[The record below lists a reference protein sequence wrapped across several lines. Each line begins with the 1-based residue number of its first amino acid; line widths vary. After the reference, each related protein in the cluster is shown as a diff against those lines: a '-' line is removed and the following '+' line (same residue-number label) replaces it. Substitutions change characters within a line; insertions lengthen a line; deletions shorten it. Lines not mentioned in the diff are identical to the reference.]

1 MQRRIQVHTVCSVTI
16 ESRKKPCK
24 GRFFLHVAIACR
36 PTRKYTI
43 DIAAKQAVAA
53 AAPSVV
59 EKAALLR
66 TKSIRY
72 TRRLS
77 IYGVRRALYT
87 EKKGGER
94 FCKLCKK
101 RGAEEGGGRSLQ
113 KGVSASAA
121 ATNPTVR
128 PSVLKRVRSPLS
140 IDSVLCANRSEK
152 GGRSSVQKPA
162 LLFSSPPRAPVL
174 GLGIGTTFRKESSRA
189 YKSFS
194 CLQYSNLLGRK

>member
-1 MQRRIQVHTVCSVTI
+1 M
-16 ESRKKPCK
+16 
-24 GRFFLHVAIACR
+24 HVAISCR

-43 DIAAKQAVAA
+43 DIAAKQAAA
-53 AAPSVV
+53 AAVPSVV

-72 TRRLS
+72 TRRLGIFGPPRS
-77 IYGVRRALYT
+77 RHR
-87 EKKGGER
+87 EKGGER

-101 RGAEEGGGRSLQ
+101 RGAGERGGGGGRSLQ
-113 KGVSASAA
+113 KGVSASAAA

-140 IDSVLCANRSEK
+140 VLCANRSEK
-152 GGRSSVQKPA
+152 GGRSSVQKLA
-162 LLFSSPPRAPVL
+162 LLFSPSPPRAPVL

-189 YKSFS
+189 
-194 CLQYSNLLGRK
+194 